1 MASNYVLE
9 STDAIRF
16 TRELVF
22 AGDSVRLA
30 GQIEY
35 PRTKSQNGTFP
46 LLFIVPHAC
55 CNTRTTFNHY
65 AEVALNAGYAVFRWD
80 KRGTG
85 RSGAS
90 GRGSTTQDTVNA
102 YETALDQPKIDNNRV
117 VILAQGEGSGLLG
130 KAFGLFARIARP
142 KAVILVGNMLKPEAV
157 TAIDAPIHVIHGSN
171 DWLDPKTYG
180 KQAVDAHNQTYN
192 ADASFYVAVNA
203 DRLLLTDE
211 DESNFHIGAKQVI
224 QDWLLAL

>member
-9 STDAIRF
+9 STDAVGF
-16 TRELVF
+16 TRELIF
-22 AGDSVRLA
+22 AGDNVRLA

-35 PRTKSQNGTFP
+35 PRTNSQNGTFP
-46 LLFIVPHAC
+46 LLFIIPHAC
-55 CNTRTTFNHY
+55 CNTRKTYEHY
-65 AEVALNAGYAVFRWD
+65 AELALNSGYAVFRWD

-117 VILAQGEGSGLLG
+117 VILAQGEGSSLLG

-142 KAVILVGNMLKPEAV
+142 KAVILVGNMLKPDAI
-157 TAIDAPIHVIHGSN
+157 TAIDAPIYVMHGSN
-171 DWLDPKTYG
+171 DWLDAKTFG
-180 KQAVDAHNQTYN
+180 KEVVDAHNQVYN
-192 ADASFYVAVNA
+192 ADANYFVAVNA
-203 DRLLLTDE
+203 DRLLLTD
-211 DESNFHIGAKQVI
+211 DGSNKFHVGAKQVM
-224 QDWLLAL
+224 QDWLMAL